1 MTTDRTGLEVFV
13 KQPLGGVEH
22 RAILPILAE
31 NGLRVAREDLAAQ
44 RKKLRRR
51 SPTIAKDACV
61 LLLGGSNGILRQVAV
76 QLVFAEGVPVHAVHY
91 DSAKLQVGPHRA
103 HAITSPAQEVDVD
116 VAFRNEDATKP
127 DVITQVVAEVAAKY
141 RVVHL
146 VNGIA
151 AGATKR
157 YERFGKALV
166 KDLDV
171 AFDPVRQT
179 PDFSRWENVRK
190 VGLVEV
196 DIATPADIERTNKM
210 MGTSTDP
217 WADALAAAGLLGRGE
232 SIVAFADY
240 DFEKDDLV
248 YGMGP
253 LAGAK
258 ILQRESMK
266 RIGELYGAHT
276 IRIWGREHPRRPAPH
291 GGGRS
296 PLPSSPRFVRRPWRA
311 PCAPCRAHPRVLIEP
326 LGRRRPLRPSLRA
339 RALGLHS
346 APQVRDRHVRERLA
360 HRRST
365 IRRRYAELQLR
376 NVLRRLLLRRGRD
389 VAQRAIELLGAERR
403 PDRLAECLRD
413 AHIEKRVVARQP
425 ELALGVGFDAREA
438 ARLVERELG
447 DLREPVPDR
456 PRVLRGALLQA
467 LDVLGRAIERG
478 FRGRRGQRRK

>member
-1 MTTDRTGLEVFV
+1 MTTDSTGLEVFV
-13 KQPLGGVEH
+13 KQPLGGVDR
-22 RAILPILAE
+22 RAILPMLAE

-44 RKKLRRR
+44 RKKLHRR
-51 SPTIAKDACV
+51 SPVIAKDACV

-76 QLVFAEGVPVHAVHY
+76 QLLFAEGVPVHAVHY
-91 DSAKLQVGPHRA
+91 DSAKLQIGPHHA
-103 HAITSPAQEVDVD
+103 HAITSAAQEVGVD

-127 DVITQVVAEVAAKY
+127 DVITQVVAELASKY

-196 DIATPADIERTNKM
+196 DVATPADIERTNKM

-240 DFEKDDLV
+240 DFEEDDPV

-266 RIGELYGAHT
+266 RIGALHGAHT
-276 IRIWGREHPRRPAPH
+276 IRICYPPLCTTAIGAIP
-291 GGGRS
+291 GGMLMFAG
-296 PLPSSPRFVRRPWRA
+296 
-311 PCAPCRAHPRVLIEP
+311 
-326 LGRRRPLRPSLRA
+326 
-339 RALGLHS
+339 
-346 APQVRDRHVRERLA
+346 
-360 HRRST
+360 ST
-365 IRRRYAELQLR
+365 E
-376 NVLRRLLLRRGRD
+376 LLLRDGTFKGLP
-389 VAQRAIELLGAERR
+389 ALAEDTMAMFGGDAKESGILRLDSAYQAAL
-403 PDRLAECLRD
+403 PEFHALSDRLTNENLRAELS
-413 AHIEKRVVARQP
+413 RVV
-425 ELALGVGFDAREA
+425 
-438 ARLVERELG
+438 
-447 DLREPVPDR
+447 
-456 PRVLRGALLQA
+456 GAPIS
-467 LDVLGRAIERG
+467 G
-478 FRGRRGQRRK
+478 